1 MLHGYADLRLA
12 VVSPFVDRR
21 HGTERALAEL
31 LERLARTY
39 HCEIHLYANRVEDLS
54 VNHSGGVLPPGTGGI
69 FWHKVPS
76 VPGPHLLQFS
86 CWFYLNRLWR
96 WAYTFF
102 RGTSF
107 DLVLSPGINSSDADV
122 VIVHALF
129 HRLRELS
136 QEKAMSDSLGIGLLS
151 RIHRRAY
158 YALLTALERRIY
170 TNPKVSLA
178 AVSQRTAGLLAGYF
192 HRQDVRVI
200 PNAVDTAQF
209 SSAIRLSRRSDARLR
224 HNFREGDF
232 VLLLIGN
239 DWDNKGLST
248 ILEALPKL
256 ADAPLKLLVVGNDD
270 VSAWRPLASRLGVL
284 DRSHWETACTDI
296 LDAYAAADV
305 YVSPSREDSFGMPV
319 AEAMACGLPVVTSV
333 FAGVSSLLHDGT
345 DGFVLQDPRDAETLA
360 KLIRMLF
367 DQKEL
372 RGRVGDAAAKTVLE
386 WTWERNAAM
395 VWDLLKEV
403 SAKKHS
409 ARVSQDESSSS
420 SIPP

>member
-1 MLHGYADLRLA
+1 MFPGCADLRLA

-54 VNHSGGVLPPGTGGI
+54 INDSGRVLLPGTGGI
-69 FWHKVPS
+69 FWHRVPS
-76 VPGPHLLQFS
+76 VPGPHLLQFV

-96 WAYTFF
+96 WAQTFS
-102 RGTSF
+102 RTSF
-107 DLVLSPGINSSDADV
+107 DLVLSPGINSSDAE
-122 VIVHALF
+122 VILVHALF
-129 HRLRELS
+129 HRLRELA
-136 QEKAMSDSLGIGLLS
+136 QEKAVSASLGIGLFS

-158 YALLTALERRIY
+158 YALLTALERRTY

-178 AVSQRTAGLLAGYF
+178 AVSQRTAGLLASYF

-209 SSAIRLSRRSDARLR
+209 SSAIRLSRRSEARLR
-224 HNFREGDF
+224 HNFKEGDL

-239 DWDNKGLST
+239 DWNNKGLST

-256 ADAPLKLLVVGNDD
+256 ADIPVRLLVVGNDD
-270 VSAWRPLASRLGVL
+270 VSSWRPIASRLGVL
-284 DRSHWETACTDI
+284 ERCIWETACADI
-296 LDAYAAADV
+296 LNAYAAADV

-319 AEAMACGLPVVTSV
+319 AEAMACALPVITSA
-333 FAGVSSLLHDGT
+333 FAGVSFLLHDGT
-345 DGFVLQDPRDAETLA
+345 DGFVLQDPHDAETLA
-360 KLIRMLF
+360 KFLRMLF
-367 DQKEL
+367 EQKEL
-372 RGRVGDAAAKTVLE
+372 RSRVGEAAAKTVLE
-386 WTWERNAAM
+386 WTWDRNAAK

-403 SAKKHS
+403 NLMKHS
-409 ARVSQDESSSS
+409 SRVLRGESSSS
-420 SIPP
+420 

>member
-1 MLHGYADLRLA
+1 LRLA

-54 VNHSGGVLPPGTGGI
+54 VNDSGGVLPPGTGGI

-76 VPGPHLLQFS
+76 APGPHLLQFI

-96 WAYTFF
+96 WAHTFL
-102 RGTSF
+102 GGSSF
-107 DLVLSPGINSSDADV
+107 DLVFSPGINSSDTDV

-136 QEKAMSDSLGIGLLS
+136 QEKAMSDSHGIGLVS

-158 YALLTALERRIY
+158 YALLAALERRIY
-170 TNPKVSLA
+170 TNPRVSLA
-178 AVSQRTAGLLAGYF
+178 AVSERTAALLEGYF
-192 HRQDVRVI
+192 HRQDVRII

-209 SSAIRLSRRSDARLR
+209 SSTVRVSRRSEARMR
-224 HNFREGDF
+224 RNFKESDF

-239 DWDNKGLST
+239 DWANKGLFT
-248 ILEALPKL
+248 ILGALPKL
-256 ADAPLKLLVVGNDD
+256 GDTPLKLLVVGNDD
-270 VSAWRPLASRLGVL
+270 ASSWRPMTERLGVL
-284 DRSHWETACTDI
+284 DRCNWETACTDI
-296 LDAYAAADV
+296 FDAYAAADV
-305 YVSPSREDSFGMPV
+305 YVSPSQEDSFGMPV
-319 AEAMACGLPVVTSV
+319 AEAMACGLPVVTSA
-333 FAGVSSLLHDGT
+333 FAGVSSLLHDGI

-372 RGRVGDAAAKTVLE
+372 RNRVGEAARKTALE
-386 WTWERNAAM
+386 WTWDRNAAA
-395 VWDLLKEV
+395 VWELVKEA
-403 SAKKHS
+403 SAKKQTS
-409 ARVSQDESSSS
+409 RVLRRKS
-420 SIPP
+420 SIP